1 MAVINANCLAI
12 YYDNVASQSKAG
24 LLAPFA
30 NTTAAL
36 AGTSQDFAKVIV
48 ADADATSGE
57 NNVFV
62 DYGAITGG
70 GATFPSGLSD
80 LVLVGAATSSTL
92 DLSNTIEDVARD
104 GSGGTLQESD
114 QEWSIQAEGL
124 IQNANDAG
132 SDILDMARNKYY
144 ALVKFQIEKGVG
156 TTNNYYGQVL
166 IESASIT
173 GGVDEI
179 ATYSVTM
186 RGVGAMLKA

>member
-12 YYDNVASQSKAG
+12 YYDNVASQSKAKVF
-24 LLAPFA
+24 APYGS
-30 NTTAAL
+30 TTAVL
-36 AGTSQDFAKVIV
+36 AATSEDFPKVIV
-48 ADADATSGE
+48 ANADADSGE

-62 DYGAITGG
+62 AYGAIGSSGTEF
-70 GATFPSGLSD
+70 TSGLND
-80 LVLVGAATSSTL
+80 LILVGAATSSTL

-124 IQNANDAG
+124 IQNSSDAG
-132 SDILDMARNKYY
+132 SGILDMARNKFY
-144 ALVKFQIEKGVG
+144 ALVKFQIEKGTG
-156 TTNNYYGQVL
+156 LTNNYYGQVL

-179 ATYSVTM
+179 ATYSVNM
-186 RGVGAMLKA
+186 RGVGQLLKA

>member
-12 YYDNVASQSKAG
+12 YYDNVASQSKAK

-30 NTTAAL
+30 NTTLAL
-36 AGTSQDFAKVIV
+36 ASTSDNFAKAIV
-48 ADADATSGE
+48 ANVDATSGE
-57 NNVFV
+57 NNVFI

-70 GATFPSGLSD
+70 GATFTSSLSS

-104 GSGGTLQESD
+104 GSGGTIQESD

-124 IQNANDAG
+124 IQDANDAG
-132 SDILDMARNKYY
+132 VDILDMARNKYY
-144 ALVKFQIEKGVG
+144 ALVKFSIDKAG
-156 TTNNYYGQVL
+156 TDTDYYGQVL

-186 RGVGAMLKA
+186 RGVDAMFKA

>member
-12 YYDNVASQSKAG
+12 YYDSVASQSKAT
-24 LLAPFA
+24 LFAPFA
-30 NTTAAL
+30 STSDAL
-36 AGTSQDFAKVIV
+36 ASTTDNFAKAIV

-62 DYGAITGG
+62 GYGAISGG
-70 GATFPSGLSD
+70 GVTFTSALSD
-80 LVLVGAATSSTL
+80 LILVGAATSSTL

-104 GSGGTLQESD
+104 GSGGTLQDSD
-114 QEWSIQAEGL
+114 QEWSVQAEGL
-124 IQNANDAG
+124 VQDANDAG
-132 SDILDMARNKYY
+132 VGILDMARNKYY
-144 ALVKFQIEKGVG
+144 ALIKFEINKGVG
-156 TTNNYYGQVL
+156 LTNLYYGQVL
-166 IESASIT
+166 IESASVT